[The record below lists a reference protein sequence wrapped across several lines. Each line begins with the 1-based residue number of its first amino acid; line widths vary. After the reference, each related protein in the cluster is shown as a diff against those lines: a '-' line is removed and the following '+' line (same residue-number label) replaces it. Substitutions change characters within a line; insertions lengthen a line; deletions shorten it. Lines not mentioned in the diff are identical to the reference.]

1 MRVRD
6 LGPVRLVVDDV
17 ELPTAGPK
25 QAAILSVLAMRAG
38 ERVSVDQLIVA
49 GWGYDGDI
57 STSTVE
63 NHIWRLRR
71 LIEPHRGRAASTTLV
86 NEETGY
92 RLRLADEDIDS
103 ARFEKLAERSRRD
116 LDAGDLANSLAACD
130 EALHLWRGVPY
141 EAIAH
146 LAETGAVVGRL
157 EELRGQVMERRI
169 DMLLRLGEVDRAL
182 ADLELLLAA
191 FPFRERLWA
200 QRMSGLARAGRADD
214 ALAAYQRV
222 RGMLLDELGLE
233 PGPELRELQR
243 QIIDRAPAVSAV
255 SAVATVAPAV
265 RSVPSGGIHLPKR
278 PLPLLGR
285 QVELRGLSTW
295 LRQRDLVTI
304 TGPGG
309 TGKTRL
315 ALEVAAAAAADFPD
329 GVWFVDLTEVVDSE
343 LVVDAVVSRLGIT
356 AGADGVGIDAN
367 VRTLTTF
374 VGERTLLLVLD
385 NCEHVL
391 DGVAAVT
398 EALLDNK
405 CRSVVLATSREP
417 IEVPGEALWPLS
429 PLPLSAA
436 AGPSPAA
443 EMFLA
448 RMTGPAAVD
457 PEDLATVERICAAV
471 DGLPLAIEL
480 AAARSRAY
488 TLDEIAAQVGH
499 DPGRLSRIGRGPA
512 DHRTTVESTIEWS
525 HRLLSPT
532 EQAVHS
538 RLAVLPGPFT
548 LPVATA
554 VAQGVDVDVSE
565 VPDLLARLVHR
576 SMLTAGPS
584 TRRGRPST
592 FHQLETVRAH
602 ATHRLAATG
611 GIAQVLARRDDWVR
625 QLLTARPKL
634 GDPGTPAWYDAI
646 DDVFPIV
653 RATFQTA
660 VVADPDPALLRRSA
674 GLNYFFY
681 FRNRLIEGRRWQ
693 QAVADACGLVDG
705 RLDHRPEA
713 VLFRI
718 ALAGSHLLSG
728 DASIAARQM
737 TSIEALIA
745 GVPDDLLVEAGEAL
759 VATGHSA
766 WGRNEYDI
774 ALRISAV
781 LSTVARRS
789 GAPHLLL
796 LADQVDTVAHLA
808 DRDPVETADRAE
820 AVYERAAAQSNELA
834 EWSAAAA
841 RSIVAT
847 LAGDAGGGLLW
858 IDRVIAAHSRCG
870 TGGGGAFLE
879 LLANFAALSEDAEL
893 AARMYGAAF
902 AEVRRVG
909 MVWPVQ
915 INTQELVDRT
925 RSALARGLF
934 DDLWHDG
941 TRLTYLDVARDR
953 GLVPA

>member
-1 MRVRD
+1 MRVLD

-25 QAAILSVLAMRAG
+25 QAAILAMLAMQVN

-49 GWGYDGDI
+49 GWGYDGGI
-57 STSTVE
+57 SSSTVE

-71 LIEPHRGRAASTTLV
+71 LIEPHRGRAASTALV
-86 NEETGY
+86 NEEAGY

-103 ARFEKLAERSRRD
+103 RRFEKLAEQSRREF
-116 LDAGDLANSLAACD
+116 DAGEVAGSLSACD
-130 EALHLWRGVPY
+130 EALRLWRGVPY

-146 LAETGAVVGRL
+146 LAETAAVVGRW
-157 EELRGQVMERRI
+157 EELRGQVVERRI
-169 DMLLRLGEVDRAL
+169 EALLRLGRVDLAL
-182 ADLELLLAA
+182 ADLEPLLTA

-200 QRMSGLARAGRADD
+200 HRMSGLARVGRADE
-214 ALAAYQRV
+214 ALATYQRV

-243 QIIDRAPAVSAV
+243 QIIGRVPELSPAAPAW
-255 SAVATVAPAV
+255 
-265 RSVPSGGIHLPKR
+265 SVPSGGIHLPKR

-285 QVELRGLSTW
+285 EVELRGLATW

-315 ALEVAAAAAADFPD
+315 ALDVAAAAAADFPD

-356 AGADGVGIDAN
+356 AGSDGVGTDAS
-367 VRTLTTF
+367 VRTLTAF
-374 VGERTLLLVLD
+374 VGDRTLLLVLD

-391 DGVAAVT
+391 DGVAAVA
-398 EALLDNK
+398 EALLDIGS
-405 CRSVVLATSREP
+405 RSVVLATSREP

-429 PLPLSAA
+429 PLPLSAT

-488 TLDEIAAQVGH
+488 TLDEIAAQVGD

-532 EQAVHS
+532 EQAVHR

-554 VAQGVDVDVSE
+554 VAQGVDVEISA

-602 ATHRLAATG
+602 AAHRLADSGAT
-611 GIAQVLARRDDWVR
+611 ADVMARRDDWVR
-625 QLLTARPKL
+625 QLLVARPRL
-634 GDPGTPAWYDAI
+634 GDPGQPAWYDAI

-660 VVADPDPALLRRSA
+660 VTSNPDPALLRSA
-674 GLNYFFY
+674 SGLCYFWY

-728 DASIAARQM
+728 DVGVAARQVAP
-737 TSIEALIA
+737 IETLIG

-759 VATGHSA
+759 VGTGNSA

-781 LSTVARRS
+781 LSTVARRT

-808 DRDPVETADRAE
+808 DRDPADTADRAE
-820 AVYERAAAQSNELA
+820 AVYERAVAQENEVA
-834 EWSAAAA
+834 QWSAAAV

-847 LAGDAGGGLLW
+847 LTGDAASGLRW
-858 IDRVIAAHSRCG
+858 IDRVIAAHSRSG

-879 LLANFAALSEDAEL
+879 LLANFAALSDDAEL

-925 RSALARGLF
+925 RAALARSQF
-934 DDLWHDG
+934 DDLWHEG

-953 GLVPA
+953 GLVSA